1 VFCTPK
7 DNYGIMDRCVQE
19 SERPVDRKP
28 SSVPSQNRWSMKWKR
43 NSLDAI
49 RATVKSGRLE
59 LDAPPGWPD
68 GTQVLIEPA
77 TTGPVIGIDE
87 SQWRDDPDSLADWD
101 AWIKTIEPFGLT
113 SEEQARIDEFDQ
125 QMRLYN
131 VDAVERQMLE
141 RNDV

>member
-1 VFCTPK
+1 MKKTFGAPEGVPRIVAIARRSSPQRPFPK
-7 DNYGIMDRCVQE
+7 PLVNE
-19 SERPVDRKP
+19 KEE
-28 SSVPSQNRWSMKWKR
+28 

-59 LDAPPGWPD
+59 LDAPPDWPD

-77 TTGPVIGIDE
+77 TASLVIGIDE

-101 AWIKTIEPFGLT
+101 AWIKTIEPLEFA
-113 SEEQARIDEFDQ
+113 SQERARIDEFDQ

-131 VDAVERQMLE
+131 VDAVGRQMLG
-141 RNDV
+141 RDGV